1 MRIVEVIAN
10 NKNASDDILA
20 EVAKQAV
27 ESKDEQLLKKLVRH
41 RRAGMET
48 LSIIEDA
55 KVFEKNLLFWF
66 TGR

>member
-27 ESKDEQLLKKLVRH
+27 ESKDE
-41 RRAGMET
+41 
-48 LSIIEDA
+48 
-55 KVFEKNLLFWF
+55 
-66 TGR
+66 